1 MHMSHFCK
9 DSVLTCEQRIWSV
22 VEMPLASEL
31 AIKLQCPCPV
41 SAWKNSD
48 LVKNC
53 IKFYDSLRYKVFTS
67 DAFMRILFCF
77 EIEYHH
83 EFFFFSSQFN
93 VFSVHEAVL
102 YLASPFTATTQAWS
116 LRKWVNVPFRLV
128 QCSKGL
134 QITFSAILEQ
144 ITPFLM
150 RETTFWRKLK
160 VPCGCEFVSYYLLS
174 AIDIGLK
181 EKYMSSDRLSVPL
194 LFINHHK
201 L

>member
-1 MHMSHFCK
+1 MTHSDTKYLLQMHLWK
-9 DSVLTCEQRIWSV
+9 YYSVLKSNITMNTKS
-22 VEMPLASEL
+22 
-31 AIKLQCPCPV
+31 
-41 SAWKNSD
+41 
-48 LVKNC
+48 
-53 IKFYDSLRYKVFTS
+53 
-67 DAFMRILFCF
+67 
-77 EIEYHH
+77 
-83 EFFFFSSQFN
+83 FFFFSSQFN

-102 YLASPFTATTQAWS
+102 NLASPFTATTQAWS

-150 RETTFWRKLK
+150 CETTFWRKLK
-160 VPCGCEFVSYYLLS
+160 VPCGCVFVSYYLLS

-181 EKYMSSDRLSVPL
+181 EKYMSSDSLSVPL